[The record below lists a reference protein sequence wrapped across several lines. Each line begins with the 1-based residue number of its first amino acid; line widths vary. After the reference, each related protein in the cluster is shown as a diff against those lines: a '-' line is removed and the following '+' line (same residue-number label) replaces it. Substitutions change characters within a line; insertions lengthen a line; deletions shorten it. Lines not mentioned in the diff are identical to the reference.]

1 MLSNRNLIIPNF
13 NNEYKTNKQFLHKIN
28 ERYLVN
34 SKTDFFDKINFYLRL
49 KYKNKKLKNND
60 KKIID
65 YYLGNSDGKSGER
78 LKKNLNNEINKC

>member
-1 MLSNRNLIIPNF
+1 LSNRNLIIPNF
-13 NNEYKTNKQFLHKIN
+13 NNEYKTKKQFLHKIN
-28 ERYLVN
+28 ERYLVS

-78 LKKNLNNEINKC
+78 LKKNLNNEINKY